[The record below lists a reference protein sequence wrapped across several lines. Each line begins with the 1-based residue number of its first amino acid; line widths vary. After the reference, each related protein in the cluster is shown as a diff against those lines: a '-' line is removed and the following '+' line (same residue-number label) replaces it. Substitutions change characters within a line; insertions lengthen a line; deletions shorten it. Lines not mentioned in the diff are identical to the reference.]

1 MPKCVATVFDWILIN
16 SRALFRGFISDEY
29 LLRGHKETRFEMNG
43 FLGFI
48 ATTVAAFLLV
58 IGVGKSECISEC
70 FGNGN
75 GMQCGSCDS
84 PKDGDGKVSS
94 LPQY

>member
-1 MPKCVATVFDWILIN
+1 
-16 SRALFRGFISDEY
+16 
-29 LLRGHKETRFEMNG
+29 MNG
-43 FLGFI
+43 FATLI
-48 ATTVAAFLLV
+48 ATTVAAFLLI

-84 PKDGDGKVSS
+84 PKDGDGKISS
-94 LPQY
+94 LPQ

>member
-1 MPKCVATVFDWILIN
+1 MATVFVWISIN
-16 SRALFRGFISDEY
+16 SVPLSFRGFFPTKYPI
-29 LLRGHKETRFEMNG
+29 LGHRENWFQMNG
-43 FLGFI
+43 FATLI
-48 ATTVAAFLLV
+48 ATIVAAFLLI

-84 PKDGDGKVSS
+84 PKDGDGKISS
-94 LPQY
+94 LPQ

>member
-1 MPKCVATVFDWILIN
+1 VYGYDIRLDLDKFEGP
-16 SRALFRGFISDEY
+16 LFRGFISDEY
-29 LLRGHKETRFEMNG
+29 IIRVHKETGLKMNG
-43 FLGFI
+43 FLGLI
-48 ATTVAAFLLV
+48 ATTVAAFLLI

-84 PKDGDGKVSS
+84 PKDGDGKISS